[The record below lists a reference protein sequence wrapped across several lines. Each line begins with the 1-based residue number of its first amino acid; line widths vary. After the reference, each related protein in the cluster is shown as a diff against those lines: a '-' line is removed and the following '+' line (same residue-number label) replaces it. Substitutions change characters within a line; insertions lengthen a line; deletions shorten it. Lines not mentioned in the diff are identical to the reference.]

1 MNDTLKALSQEI
13 KNHLSGIYNDRE
25 IRQVTLALCSKE
37 LGLSTAQVMAVPD
50 AKVSISNYNQIMG
63 WVKRLQ
69 NHEPLQYVLGET
81 EFYSLVFHVGP
92 GVLIPR
98 PETEEL
104 VQLILKTNQKANA
117 NILDIGTGSGCI
129 AIALARNLTEAH
141 VDAMDISTQALA
153 IAGGNARLNGISVNF
168 IQHDVL
174 HENGF
179 QPSDKYDIIVSNPPY
194 VTESEKKWMQP
205 NVLDF
210 EPGSALFV
218 SDTDPLIFYRQISQL
233 ATKWL
238 TPGGWLYFEINEQ
251 FGNQMYKL
259 LDKIGYSHII
269 IHKDINQKDRMAQ
282 AQWNKQ

>member
-1 MNDTLKALSQEI
+1 MNDTLKALTQEI

-25 IRQVTLALCSKE
+25 LRQVILSLYNKG
-37 LGLSTAQVMAVPD
+37 LGLSATQVLAVPD
-50 AKVSISNYNQIMG
+50 AKVSISDYNQIIG

-69 NHEPLQYVLGET
+69 NNEPLQYVLGET
-81 EFYSLVFHVGP
+81 EFYGLTFYVGP

-104 VQLILKTNQKANA
+104 VQLILKANQKVNA
-117 NILDIGTGSGCI
+117 PILDIGTGSGCI
-129 AIALARNLTEAH
+129 AIALAKNLPEAH
-141 VDAMDISTQALA
+141 MDAMDISAQALA
-153 IAGGNARLNGISVNF
+153 IADENARLNGVLINF
-168 IQHDVL
+168 ILHDVL

-179 QPSDKYDIIVSNPPY
+179 QPSGKYDIIVSNPPY

-210 EPGSALFV
+210 EPESALFV

-238 TPGGWLYFEINEQ
+238 APGGWLYFEINEQ

-259 LDKIGYSHII
+259 LENIGYSQII